1 METLKKLQVIR
12 DFEQWAAGHKI
23 DASPL
28 ALLEYLDQTG
38 RIHQDCDWIEEKDQ
52 SGEITYMCTRCA
64 ERFILISGTPDDNN
78 YNYCPA
84 CGAGIDNIITVNI
97 P

>member
-1 METLKKLQVIR
+1 METLKKLQVIQ
-12 DFEQWAAGHKI
+12 DFTQWAAGHKI

-38 RIHQDCDWIEEKDQ
+38 RIHQDCDLIEQKDQ
-52 SGEITYMCTRCA
+52 SGETTYICTRCGQ
-64 ERFILISGTPDDNN
+64 RFELHGTPDDNN
-78 YNYCPA
+78 YNYCPD
-84 CGAGIDNIITVNI
+84 CGAVIDNIITRII